1 MIPPAKLLAEVAEEI
16 AGAFK
21 QLRFVLAGRMNA
33 MARQLRRSQK
43 EMEDADR
50 SIGDMVRHST
60 AVRSGHFGDGLE
72 HPQSRGASF
81 SAEMRS
87 TEAREIDATLAKL
100 ADDVYLPGH
109 ADRIDGFVRLTDS
122 ELERVGIPPK
132 AMNDPISG
140 LTTALYRDEQGRHV
154 LAFAGTDHRS
164 WKSWK
169 ANLYQGAGLRAHQY
183 VLAGRLGKLARLA
196 FDDSLVLTGH
206 SLGGGLAVTAA
217 LKSGAPAVTFNAAGL
232 SDRTIRGLKLEPD
245 AARQYAAAGNVR
257 SYVVAGDPLT
267 GLQESHRARRATI
280 GGLAGGLFGSL
291 LGGAFGGAV
300 GSPIDRAAGGM
311 AGRGLGSLLGAAVGG
326 SAAATVTAGGLARMQ
341 PALGARINLPDP
353 LSPEEYGGKGLN
365 RAMELHKMT
374 AVQRAL
380 ADMRPWSK
388 PPPSDG

>member
-1 MIPPAKLLAEVAEEI
+1 MIPPAKLFAEIAEEI

-21 QLRFVLAGRMNA
+21 KLRFALAGRMNA
-33 MARQLRRSQK
+33 TARQIRKSQK
-43 EMEDADR
+43 ELENADR
-50 SIGDMVRHST
+50 SLGDMVSDST
-60 AVRSGHFGDGLE
+60 TARTDHFGDGVE
-72 HPQSRGASF
+72 HPRSPRTSF

-100 ADDVYLPGH
+100 ADDVYIPGH
-109 ADRIDGFVRLTDS
+109 VDRIDGFARLTDS
-122 ELERVGIPPK
+122 ELEQVGIPAE

-164 WKSWK
+164 LKSWK

-183 VLAGRLGKLARLA
+183 VLAGRLGKLARVA
-196 FDDSLVLTGH
+196 FGNNLVLTGH

-217 LKSGAPAVTFNAAGL
+217 LKSGAPAVTFNSAGL

-245 AARQYAAAGNVR
+245 AARRYAAAGNVR

-267 GLQESHRARRATI
+267 ELQESHRARRATI
-280 GGLAGGLFGSL
+280 GGFAGGLVGSA
-291 LGGAFGGAV
+291 LGGALGAVV
-300 GSPIDRAAGGM
+300 GSPIDRAAGSV
-311 AGRGLGSLLGAAVGG
+311 AGRRLGSVLGAAMGG
-326 SAAATVTAGGLARMQ
+326 SAAATVTAGGLARVQ

-353 LSPEEYGGKGLN
+353 LSPDEYGGRRLT
-365 RAMELHKMT
+365 RALELHKMT

-380 ADMRPWSK
+380 ADVRPWSK
-388 PPPSDG
+388 PSPSDG